1 MFFELGNFM
10 GVIMLQKTI
19 VSEDDLN
26 QNDQGLI
33 KSKFNSRFNTIVSN
47 TEYLDDH
54 DDGSLEFYDELESLF
69 EEIEKFSEGGQGEI
83 KTAKDKKLHRYVALK
98 SLKKDFLSNQ
108 SIVNNFIMEARITA
122 QLDHPSII
130 PMYGIIREQNSYVHM
145 AMKLVQGMTLQEI
158 IDDHI
163 LECKKLRG
171 KALFLF
177 EQKSLSERLS
187 YFIKICEAISYA
199 HDRRVIHRDL
209 KPENI
214 MVGSFRE
221 VYLMDWGI
229 AKIMTEEQEN
239 QQMESYDS
247 SKKKSISGTPGF
259 VAPEYI
265 LTGNVQFAS
274 DQYAL
279 GAILF
284 QLVTLQGHISG
295 DNEKVLLQ
303 KTLKGQLEC
312 IQHLKN
318 AIKIPKSLR
327 AIIAKSMSHDPKD
340 RYDDVA
346 LLAED
351 INNFLQGRETIAY
364 KDNLTRAVIRSLY
377 KYKVATVLSILSV
390 LLIFASITI
399 TSLVK
404 QQQTSELAKE
414 RELTL
419 INFQSGLEQ
428 RANQIDSHFSKLS
441 NVLQRYA
448 DKVSYL
454 LQAPLNNKQEQ
465 RFFDYKDF
473 KNEAEYVKGLVP
485 SDLYGHKVSV
495 KSGNYKLAPGLRL
508 EETKNELLALSPIID
523 DTLIYMAESSSNYDN
538 SLNQEELE
546 GLALNQGFA
555 IRWVYSG
562 LKNGL
567 LVNYPGM
574 GKLTEDYDV
583 RTRFWFKHSQTQ
595 KDLFWSSPYIDLF
608 GQGLVVSAVQPL
620 YTKEGDFLGVSAIDI
635 TFDYAYNTIMAAAED
650 KKAGIIKNRYLIN
663 NDGKVILSNIKAMSN
678 LEEAKKLKSEILFKE
693 FPYPQLLQTIRTQK
707 SGQVKI
713 ESNEQ
718 TKLIGFSQIPTL
730 SWYYV
735 EELNFESLL
744 NK

>member
-1 MFFELGNFM
+1 
-10 GVIMLQKTI
+10 MLQKTI

-26 QNDQGLI
+26 QNDQGQI

-130 PMYGIIREQNSYVHM
+130 PMYGIIREKNSYVHM

-171 KALFLF
+171 KELFVF
-177 EQKSLSERLS
+177 EQKALSERLS

-229 AKIMTEEQEN
+229 AKIMTEEQES
-239 QQMESYDS
+239 QQLESHDS

-295 DNEKVLLQ
+295 DNEKELLQ
-303 KTLKGQLEC
+303 KTLKGQLEY
-312 IQHLKN
+312 IHHLKN
-318 AIKIPKSLR
+318 EIKIPRALK
-327 AIIAKSMSHDPKD
+327 AIIAKAMSHDPKD

-364 KDNLTRAVIRSLY
+364 KDNLSRAVVRSLY
-377 KYKVATVLSILSV
+377 KHKVATVLSILSI

-404 QQQTSELAKE
+404 QQQASELAKE

-419 INFQSGLEQ
+419 INFQGGLEQ
-428 RANQIDSHFSKLS
+428 RANKIDVHFSKLS
-441 NVLQRYA
+441 NILQRYA

-454 LQAPLNNKQEQ
+454 LQAPVNNKQEQ

-473 KNEAEYVKGLVP
+473 KNEDKHVKGLVP
-485 SDLYGHKVSV
+485 SGLYGHKVSV

-508 EETKNELLALSPIID
+508 EDTKNELLALSPIID
-523 DTLIYMAESSSNYDN
+523 DTLIYMAESSANYDN
-538 SLNQEELE
+538 ASKQDELE
-546 GLALNQGFA
+546 SLALNQGFA

-620 YTKEGDFLGVSAIDI
+620 YSKEDEFLGVSAIDI
-635 TFDYAYNTIMAAAED
+635 TFDYAYNTIMAAAQD
-650 KKAGIIKNRYLIN
+650 KKSGLIKNRYLIN
-663 NDGKVILSNIKAMSN
+663 HEGKVILSNIRAMSN
-678 LEEAKKLKSEILFKE
+678 REEAEKTQSEIKFKE
-693 FPYPQLLQTIRTQK
+693 FPYPQILKTIRTQK
-707 SGQVKI
+707 SGQVKL
-713 ESNEQ
+713 ESDGQ
-718 TKLIGFSQIPTL
+718 TKLIGFSPISTL

-735 EELNFESLL
+735 EELNFESLV